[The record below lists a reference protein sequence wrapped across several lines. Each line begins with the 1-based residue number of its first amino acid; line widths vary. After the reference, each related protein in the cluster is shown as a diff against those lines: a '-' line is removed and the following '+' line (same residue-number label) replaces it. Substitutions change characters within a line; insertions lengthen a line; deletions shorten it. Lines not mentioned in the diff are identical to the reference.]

1 MSMVRSFLL
10 TTALLLLGTWVIG
23 QTALKGKVTEPAGA
37 AFGCTVK
44 VMKGSDI
51 KAGAQTDF
59 DGNYFITLEPGI
71 YDVEFVLFGWTSE
84 KITGVQVLAGKNIT
98 LDKQFKSDDN
108 VGVTI
113 KEAVIT
119 AYKVPLIQ
127 QDNTTQGGSF
137 TAETI
142 RDLPTKSVNAI
153 VATTA
158 GVSSVDGGDVSVRG
172 SRDNA
177 TNYYIDGIRTTKNNL
192 PPTQDIDQLQ
202 VATGGLGAEF
212 GDVTGG
218 VISIFTKGPASKFTG
233 GIEMETSGIGPV
245 KLDPFGYNQVN
256 ANVSGPLIKRKIDG
270 KRNGGTIL
278 GFRLSGTGTFQ
289 QDDDRPAIPVYRIK
303 DEKYAELTAHPTTKL
318 GTSIIPSAETLRTSD
333 MDVLD
338 YRKDEERSDV
348 DVTGKLDFRLTDNI
362 DMSLTGTFN
371 DSRNKFT
378 PGLTTFPSWAAVN
391 SRNNPTTYANRY
403 RGIFRFRHRLG
414 NANAEQVKGEKAPL
428 ISNAQYSLSF
438 GFEKFTDKTA
448 DPVHGDNLFNYGY
461 IGNFGFDWVNK
472 LDDQFAS
479 PTFGQHV
486 DWTETFTG
494 YTAGTLNPVLA
505 AYNEFANP
513 EDIDTYIR
521 TNGRSQT
528 GWNGFWND
536 MHSSVGSV
544 YNRFLKNENDIY
556 TLNATSSFNLS
567 PGGSKKG
574 THNIT
579 LGLIYEQRI
588 DRKYDLAPYGLYN
601 FATLAANA
609 HILGVDTT
617 NKLYKVWSPFLQDST
632 WIYGKNIA
640 QSTEVKFYK
649 KIREANGTSL
659 QDFVNVN
666 SMDPSQLSLSM
677 FSPKELTDQEV
688 LDYYGYDYLG
698 NKLTTQ
704 PSFNDFFTK
713 KDADGFRVF
722 PMGARTPV
730 YQAAYIQDK
739 FTFRDI
745 IFRLG
750 VRVDRYDAN
759 TKIMKDP
766 YSLYEINSA
775 KDYFA
780 QQGKPLPGNIN
791 ADWKVYTEEEDDKL
805 VKGFRSGDQ
814 WYTKEGTQASDGN
827 VIFGGGVVN
836 PSLRFPD
843 ADIKDEGFDPN
854 QSFEDYKPQVN
865 VMPRLA
871 FSFPISA
878 DANFFAHYDILTQR
892 PPSDNFMSP
901 LDYYYFYDKLVS
913 PNQSNAA
920 LKPEKTIDY
929 EVGFQQ
935 KLNNYSALKVSAYY
949 KELRDMI
956 QRRTYLFIP
965 VKGQYETFGN
975 IDFGTVKGF
984 STQYDLRRI
993 QNTQLTLAYTLQFA
1007 EGTGSDANT
1016 FQGKSDQGII
1026 RTLFPLSFDERHNI
1040 QAIIDYRFDKGKRYN
1055 GPRVGGHDILAEFGA
1070 NLTVSGVSGRPYTAK
1085 ERATRFDGTGNAGAL
1100 NGARLPWRIGVDLR
1114 LDKNFSLS
1122 KNESKPLGLNVYFRV
1137 SNLLNL
1143 KNVKNV
1149 YGATGSP
1156 KDDGFRD
1163 TPDGRSEVQSIL
1175 NSGKDINAYYDA
1187 YSWRVL
1193 NQDYYGQPRRVY
1205 LGAIFDF

>member
-1 MSMVRSFLL
+1 MVRSFLL
-10 TTALLLLGTWVIG
+10 TTALLLMGTWVIG
-23 QTALKGKVTEPAGA
+23 QTALKGKVTEPAGG

-44 VMKGSDI
+44 VMKGSEV
-51 KAGAQTDF
+51 KTGAQTDF
-59 DGNYFITLEPGI
+59 DGNFFISLDPGT
-71 YDVEFVLFGWTSE
+71 YDVEFVYVGWTSE
-84 KITGVQVLAGKNIT
+84 RVTGVVVQAGKTNF
-98 LDKQFKSDDN
+98 LNKQFKADDQ
-108 VGVTI
+108 GVVLA
-113 KEAVIT
+113 EAVVT
-119 AYKVPLIQ
+119 AYAIPLIQ
-127 QDNTTQGGSF
+127 QDNTTQGAGF
-137 TAETI
+137 TQEQI
-142 RDLPTKSVNAI
+142 RNLPTKSVNAI

-158 GVSSVDGGDVSVRG
+158 GVSSVDGGDVTIRG

-192 PPTQDIDQLQ
+192 PPAQDIDQLQ

-218 VISIFTKGPASKFTG
+218 VISIFTKGPASKFSG
-233 GIEMETSGIGPV
+233 GLELETSGAGPV
-245 KLDPFGYNQVN
+245 KLDQFGYNQIN
-256 ANVSGPLIKRKIDG
+256 ANLSGPLIKKKTG
-270 KRNGGTIL
+270 ATVL
-278 GFRLSGTGTFQ
+278 GFRLSGTYTGDK
-289 QDDDRPAIPVYRIK
+289 DDDRPAIPVYRIK
-303 DEKYAELTAHPTTKL
+303 EEKFRELELHPTQKL
-318 GTSIIPSAETLRTSD
+318 GPSTIHSAESLTNAD

-338 YRKDEERSDV
+338 YRPDEAARAV
-348 DVTGKLDFRLTDNI
+348 DMTAKLDLRVTDNI

-391 SRNNPTTYANRY
+391 SRNNPTQQNNRY

-414 NANAEQVKGEKAPL
+414 NSSADQGKDAKRAL

-438 GFEKFTDKTA
+438 GFEKAWDKVA
-448 DPVHGDNLFNYGY
+448 DPVHGENLFDYGY
-461 IGNFGFDWVNK
+461 IGKFDYEWPYK
-472 LDDQFAS
+472 LDENGGS

-486 DWTETFTG
+486 DWTQTFLG
-494 YTAGTLNPVLA
+494 YTAGTQNPVLA

-521 TNGRSQT
+521 TNGRSAT
-528 GWNGFWND
+528 GWGGFWND
-536 MHSSVGSV
+536 HTSVGTV
-544 YNRFLKNENDIY
+544 YNAYRKNENDIY
-556 TLNATSSFNLS
+556 TMNAVASFNLA
-567 PGGSKKG
+567 PGGSAKG
-574 THNIT
+574 IHNIS

-588 DRKYDLAPYGLYN
+588 ERKYDLAPGALYN
-601 FATLAANA
+601 LGGLAANS

-617 NKLYKVWSPFLQDST
+617 NKLYKVFSPFIQDSV
-632 WIYGKNIA
+632 WIYGSLIA
-640 QSTEVKFYK
+640 DASEVKFYQK
-649 KIREANGTSL
+649 VREANGGDLHEFFNVQSL
-659 QDFVNVN
+659 T
-666 SMDPSQLSLSM
+666 PSQLSLSM
-677 FSPKELTDQEV
+677 FSPKELTDQEI

-739 FTFRDI
+739 FSFRDI

-759 TKIMKDP
+759 TKVMKDP
-766 YSLYEINSA
+766 YSLYEVNSA
-775 KDYFA
+775 KDYYA
-780 QQGKPLPGNIN
+780 QAGKPLPSNVGEE
-791 ADWKVYTEEEDDKL
+791 WKVYVEEEDDKL
-805 VKGFRSGDQ
+805 VKGFRNGEQ
-814 WYTKEGTQASDGN
+814 WYTRDGTQASDGN
-827 VIFGGGVVN
+827 VIFGGGVVK

-843 ADIKDEGFDPN
+843 SNIKDEDFDPN

-865 VMPRLA
+865 IMPRMA

-901 LDYYYFYDKLVS
+901 LDYYYFYDKLDN

-920 LKPEKTIDY
+920 LKPERTIDY

-956 QRRTYLFIP
+956 QRRTFAFIP
-965 VKGQYETFGN
+965 TVGQYETFGN
-975 IDFGTVKGF
+975 IDFGTVKGL
-984 STQYDLRRI
+984 STQYDMRRI
-993 QNTQLTLAYTLQFA
+993 QNAQVTVAYTLQFA

-1016 FQGKSDQGII
+1016 QRGISDRGTI
-1026 RTLFPLSFDERHNI
+1026 RTLFPLTFDERHNI
-1040 QAIIDYRFDKGKRYN
+1040 QAIVDYRFDRGKRYN
-1055 GPRVGGHDILAEFGA
+1055 GPTLGGKDILAEFGA

-1085 ERATRFDGTGNAGAL
+1085 ERATRFGGTGTVGSL
-1100 NGARLPWRIGVDLR
+1100 NGNRLPWRVRLDLR
-1114 LDKNFSLS
+1114 LDKNFNLS

-1137 SNLLNL
+1137 SNLLNT
-1143 KNVKNV
+1143 KNIKGV
-1149 YGATGSP
+1149 YGASGSP
-1156 KDDGFRD
+1156 TNDGFRD
-1163 TPDGRSEVQSIL
+1163 TPDGRSEIQQVKIA
-1175 NSGKDINAYYDA
+1175 GKNLDAYYDS
-1187 YSWRVL
+1187 YSWRVR
-1193 NQDYYGQPRRVY
+1193 NQDNYGQPRRVY